1 MQRRFSRCR
10 LGGQI
15 KGSLA
20 SRGWPGP
27 GTGAVARQLQRP
39 PGPGPGPDVEPVA
52 SRGNKR
58 FWFGGGRGSRRRGK
72 KTWIFKALSRYELML
87 HVVHEAGTRG
97 SFQRGRFKAFQLPP
111 NPRG

>member
-27 GTGAVARQLQRP
+27 GTGEVARQLQRP
-39 PGPGPGPDVEPVA
+39 RVQVRVQMLNQWLHAEISAFGLGGEEEAEEGEKKPVLD
-52 SRGNKR
+52 
-58 FWFGGGRGSRRRGK
+58 F
-72 KTWIFKALSRYELML
+72 
-87 HVVHEAGTRG
+87 
-97 SFQRGRFKAFQLPP
+97 
-111 NPRG
+111 